1 MKGIILAAGRGSRL
15 KKLTNNKPKCLV
27 KFKGQ
32 TLLDGI
38 INNFLYNKIKDI
50 YVVTGYREK
59 KIKSSLI
66 KKIYNSKW
74 NKSSIF
80 KSLICCEKILKKS
93 SCIIS
98 YSDIYYKRKNINV
111 LKSMRGDICLLS
123 NSNWKFQW
131 KKRFLDP
138 LSDLETFKVK
148 KNILIDIGR
157 KTNNIKDINGQYMGL
172 IKINPRGWK
181 KIMSHKKNYYKN
193 KIDDLDITKFLST
206 FIKNKNNKVFV
217 KKIKTEWHEIDSQK
231 DLNVAR
237 KNFEK

>member
-1 MKGIILAAGRGSRL
+1 MK
-15 KKLTNNKPKCLV
+15 
-27 KFKGQ
+27 
-32 TLLDGI
+32 
-38 INNFLYNKIKDI
+38 
-50 YVVTGYREK
+50 
-59 KIKSSLI
+59 
-66 KKIYNSKW
+66 
-74 NKSSIF
+74 
-80 KSLICCEKILKKS
+80 
-93 SCIIS
+93 
-98 YSDIYYKRKNINV
+98 
-111 LKSMRGDICLLS
+111 GDICLLS
-123 NSNWKFQW
+123 NSNWKIQW
-131 KKRFLDP
+131 KKRFSDP

-157 KTNNIKDINGQYMGL
+157 KTKNIKDINGQYMGL